1 MEKKLFQKM
10 VKSLRKEGEEF
21 PKAMM
26 FGSQIRKRTATINCG
41 RRNKSNEIAKRV
53 VGSEEFIEFVEE
65 NNVRYKLE
73 RKLDRFE
80 NITSQIRLFY

>member
-1 MEKKLFQKM
+1 MDKKEFQKM

-41 RRNKSNEIAKRV
+41 KTSRSSDVVERILTSSEFDDFVKEQNVKHRVEKRLDSFDRV
-53 VGSEEFIEFVEE
+53 IE
-65 NNVRYKLE
+65 
-73 RKLDRFE
+73 
-80 NITSQIRLFY
+80 QIRIYW